1 MTTDILAAGRSRGTE
16 QNLPYAGALTPQE
29 SYALLQAHQG
39 DTKIKLID
47 VRTDAERDWIGKPQ
61 LAADQQFAV
70 QWTLYPGGKPNPDF
84 LAQLAQVADKDD
96 VLLFLCRGAVRS
108 KGAAK
113 LATEHGYTNS
123 FDVLE
128 GFEGGKDAEGHRKN
142 VDGWCKAG
150 LPWIGA

>member
-1 MTTDILAAGRSRGTE
+1 MSTNILNTGRTRGKDNGL
-16 QNLPYAGALTPQE
+16 QYAGALTPQE
-29 SYALLQAHQG
+29 SYTLLQA
-39 DTKIKLID
+39 DPKIKLID

-61 LAADQQFAV
+61 IAAEQQFAV

-84 LAQLAQVADKDD
+84 ISQLAQVASKDD

-113 LATEHGYTNS
+113 LAAEHGYANS

>member
-1 MTTDILAAGRSRGTE
+1 MSTDILNTGRTRGKDNGL
-16 QNLPYAGALTPQE
+16 QYAGALTPQE
-29 SYALLQAHQG
+29 SYTLLQA
-39 DTKIKLID
+39 DPKIKLID

-61 LAADQQFAV
+61 LAAEQQFAV

-84 LAQLAQVADKDD
+84 LTQLAQVAGKDD

-113 LATEHGYTNS
+113 LAAEHGYANS

>member
-1 MTTDILAAGRSRGTE
+1 MTTDILAIGRSRGRE

-29 SYALLQAHQG
+29 TYALLQA
-39 DTKIKLID
+39 DPKVKLID
-47 VRTDAERDWIGKPQ
+47 VRTDAERDWIGKPH
-61 LAADQQFAV
+61 LPAGQQFAV
-70 QWTLYPGGKPNPDF
+70 QWTLYPGGQPNPDF
-84 LAQLAQVADKDD
+84 LAQLAQVAGKDD

-113 LATEHGYTNS
+113 LAAEQGYANS

-128 GFEGGKDAEGHRKN
+128 GFEGSKDAEGHRKN

>member
-1 MTTDILAAGRSRGTE
+1 MSTDILNNGRKRGTDN
-16 QNLPYAGALTPQE
+16 NLPYAGAFTPQE
-29 SYALLQAHQG
+29 SYALLKAEPR
-39 DTKIKLID
+39 IKLID

-61 LAADQQFAV
+61 LATEQQFAV

-84 LAQLAQVADKDD
+84 LSQLAQVAGKDD

-113 LATEHGYTNS
+113 LATEHGYANS

-128 GFEGGKDAEGHRKN
+128 GFDGHRKN

>member
-1 MTTDILAAGRSRGTE
+1 MNTILDTGRRRGADA
-16 QNLPYAGALTPQE
+16 QLPYAGALTPQE
-29 SYALLQAHQG
+29 SHALLQA
-39 DTKIKLID
+39 DAKVKLID

-61 LAADQQFAV
+61 IAPNQQFAV

-84 LAQLAQVADKDD
+84 LAQLSQVAGKDD

-113 LATEHGYTNS
+113 LAAEHGYTNS

-128 GFEGGKDAEGHRKN
+128 GFEGAKDAEGHRKN

>member
-1 MTTDILAAGRSRGTE
+1 MSTDILNTGRTRGKDNGL
-16 QNLPYAGALTPQE
+16 QYAGALTPQE
-29 SYALLQAHQG
+29 SYTLLQA
-39 DTKIKLID
+39 DPKIKLID

-61 LAADQQFAV
+61 LAAEQQFAV

-84 LAQLAQVADKDD
+84 ISQLAQVAGKDD